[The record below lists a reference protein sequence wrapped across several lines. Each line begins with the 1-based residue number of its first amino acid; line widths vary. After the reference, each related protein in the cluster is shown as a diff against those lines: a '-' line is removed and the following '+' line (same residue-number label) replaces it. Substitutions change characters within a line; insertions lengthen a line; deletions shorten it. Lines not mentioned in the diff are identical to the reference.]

1 MSNARR
7 YILCLDSLNLFI
19 LVYINQSV
27 AITGRSVYY
36 SYVLQY
42 IFYLDL
48 ESEIL
53 KLESVFR
60 LPGVR
65 VDC

>member
-7 YILCLDSLNLFI
+7 YILCLDSLKPFI

-27 AITGRSVYY
+27 AITDRSVDY

-48 ESEIL
+48 ES
-53 KLESVFR
+53 
-60 LPGVR
+60 
-65 VDC
+65 